1 METAGFGGFV
11 RFADLPDSPVP
22 RVAGV
27 YVVLRDRDDRP
38 TFLATSPAGHYKG
51 KDPSVGVAELQS
63 TWVDQARVVYIG
75 KASGGRTGRRGVRKR
90 LDEYRRFGAG
100 KPVGHW
106 GGRYVWQLSDHAELL
121 VAWCATPDRDAEDVE
136 AELIRQFVDD
146 WGVRPFANR
155 KLGRRTT
162 TGS

>member
-1 METAGFGGFV
+1 M
-11 RFADLPDSPVP
+11 
-22 RVAGV
+22 
-27 YVVLRDRDDRP
+27 
-38 TFLATSPAGHYKG
+38 
-51 KDPSVGVAELQS
+51 AELQS
-63 TWVDQARVVYIG
+63 TWVDQARVVYVG

-121 VAWCATPDRDAEDVE
+121 VAWCATPDSDAEDVE